1 MRLWNQPD
9 AGYLI
14 MNWWWWMYMQV
25 KYTHQ
30 LEKVVSPFCVE
41 VDICLHS
48 FGWSSSQIFKT
59 STTSVCVYGYVYG
72 NCCLTR
78 KNPEQS
84 KKINVSVRQTD
95 WAEETNSWESA
106 LQPKLLHLLSE
117 TSNKNKQ
124 SLVIKAI

>member
-1 MRLWNQPD
+1 MKSARRRIFNYELVMVNAHASQI
-9 AGYLI
+9 YSTI
-14 MNWWWWMYMQV
+14 
-25 KYTHQ
+25 

-41 VDICLHS
+41 EDICLHS

-95 WAEETNSWESA
+95 
-106 LQPKLLHLLSE
+106 
-117 TSNKNKQ
+117 
-124 SLVIKAI
+124 